1 MLLSTSGLVLHT
13 TPYSESSVVVKVFTR
28 QLGLRSY
35 IIKGVRGRGGRV
47 KQNLLQPLSS
57 LDMVVYDNP
66 RTELNY
72 IKELS
77 PRNPSDVLSSHS
89 LSLPLTPSHSP
100 IENALRFFMTEVL
113 YKALREAEPM
123 PALFDYIDE
132 INTQTLTQSSNQAI
146 SHLPISFLLTVARH
160 LGIEPLDNYSSREPL
175 FDLQEG
181 RFVSAP
187 TETTLSP
194 DLSALLHQYL
204 SSFHSLSLPL
214 TPFLSSLDDRTALIN
229 ALLNYYHL
237 HLSGFS
243 HFHSHEILHTI
254 LK

>member
-1 MLLSTSGLVLHT
+1 MLLSTPGLVLHT

-28 QLGLRSY
+28 QLGVRSY
-35 IIKGVRGRGGRV
+35 IIKGVRGPRGRV
-47 KQNLLQPLSS
+47 KISLLQPLSC
-57 LDMVVYDNP
+57 LDMVVYNNEKTD
-66 RTELNY
+66 LNY

-77 PRNPSDVLSSHS
+77 PRHNETLSQSSNLAITHS
-89 LSLPLTPSHSP
+89 
-100 IENALRFFMTEVL
+100 LRFFMTEVL

-123 PALFDYIDE
+123 PALFDYVE
-132 INTQTLTQSSNQAI
+132 SSN
-146 SHLPISFLLTVARH
+146 SSLSTFHFPLSTFPITFLLTVARH
-160 LGIEPLDNYSSREPL
+160 LGIEPLDNFCPRETL

-194 DLSALLHQYL
+194 ALSENLHHYLNFPL
-204 SSFHSLSLPL
+204 SSFHSPL
-214 TPFLSSLDDRTALIN
+214 DERTALIN
-229 ALLNYYHL
+229 ALITYYHL
-237 HLSGFS
+237 HLSGFA

>member
-1 MLLSTSGLVLHT
+1 MLLSTPGLVLHT
-13 TPYSESSVVVKVFTR
+13 TPYSESSVVVKVFTQ
-28 QLGLRSY
+28 QLGVRSY
-35 IIKGVRGRGGRV
+35 IIKGVRGPRGRV

-57 LDMVVYDNP
+57 LDMVVYNNEKAD
-66 RTELNY
+66 LNY

-77 PRNPSDVLSSHS
+77 PRHPLSTGVPSAQPTTHYP
-89 LSLPLTPSHSP
+89 LPTQ
-100 IENALRFFMTEVL
+100 NALRFFMTEVL

-123 PALFDYIDE
+123 PALFDYVDK
-132 INTQTLTQSSNQAI
+132 TTTHYPLPTT
-146 SHLPISFLLTVARH
+146 HLPITFLLTVARH
-160 LGIEPLDNYSSREPL
+160 LGIEPLDNHSIREPL

-194 DLSALLHQYL
+194 AL
-204 SSFHSLSLPL
+204 SSMLHDYLQNLSTSHFPPSTLSDRRSLI
-214 TPFLSSLDDRTALIN
+214 DALIT
-229 ALLNYYHL
+229 YYHL

-243 HFHSHEILHTI
+243 HFHSHEILHTL

>member
-1 MLLSTSGLVLHT
+1 MTLSTPGLVLHT
-13 TPYSESSVVVKVFTR
+13 TPYAESSVVAKVFTR

-35 IIKGVRGRGGRV
+35 IIKGVRGRSGRV

-66 RTELNY
+66 KTDLNY

-77 PRNPSDVLSSHS
+77 PRKPGLPSEPVANS
-89 LSLPLTPSHSP
+89 
-100 IENALRFFMTEVL
+100 LRFFMTEVL
-113 YKALREAEPM
+113 YKSLREAEPM
-123 PALFDYIDE
+123 PALWDYVDR
-132 INTQTLTQSSNQAI
+132 QSSDSQEPASI
-146 SHLPISFLLTVARH
+146 VPLTFMLKVAYH
-160 LGIEPLDNYSSREPL
+160 MGIEPLDNHSRREPY

-181 RFVSAP
+181 RYVAEPS
-187 TETTLSP
+187 ETTLPATLSLTLHEY
-194 DLSALLHQYL
+194 LSASHPD
-204 SSFHSLSLPL
+204 SSATQPLGHNVTASLQ
-214 TPFLSSLDDRTALIN
+214 DRTALLD
-229 ALLNYYHL
+229 ALIAYFQL

>member
-1 MLLSTSGLVLHT
+1 MLHT

-72 IKELS
+72 IKDLS
-77 PRNPSDVLSSHS
+77 PRHSDTLALSSNQAITHS
-89 LSLPLTPSHSP
+89 LC
-100 IENALRFFMTEVL
+100 FFMTEVL

-214 TPFLSSLDDRTALIN
+214 TPFHSSPDDRTALIN